1 MKARITKNDLKI
13 KRLDYRYF
21 ENGEQKHVSE
31 HLVPSKDT
39 LEFLAR
45 KRKGSDTG
53 WRVFPRYSVRVEL
66 LEDFRNDAGKAR
78 DKFIWGTTFNPNTDD
93 LETFLKGLEKRLEKE
108 KPETRSRIIKQVR
121 SKIK

>member
-1 MKARITKNDLKI
+1 MKARIKKNDLKI
-13 KRLDYRYF
+13 KRTDYRYF
-21 ENGEQKHVSE
+21 ENGEQKHVQE
-31 HLVPSKDT
+31 HLVPSKDL

-53 WRVFPRYSVRVEL
+53 WRVFPRYSITIEL
-66 LEDFRNDAGKAR
+66 LKDFRNDAGKAR

-93 LETFLKGLEKRLEKE
+93 LETFWRRLKNQLEKE